1 MLLARA
7 FDTKISSLYK
17 AGKITGGVY
26 LGRGHEAIAAC
37 GGVFLTAGY
46 DVIAPFIR
54 EQAARVT
61 WGEPIIEA
69 ARAYLGSALGY
80 MKGRD
85 GNVHRGLP
93 AEGYMAPISHL
104 GSTVA
109 FVIGCLFA
117 KRLDG
122 KLPGPVGVAFCG
134 DGTTSTGAFH
144 EAANMANVERLP
156 LVLVVTNNQFAY
168 STPNIREFGEA
179 SLADRG
185 RGYGFTVHETD
196 GTDFMATLETFRTAV
211 NNAREGRG
219 PQWVLA
225 KTLRMCGHGEHDDAS
240 YIPRELKEEYE
251 KKDPV
256 AVAERQ
262 LLEAGWL
269 TPEEVHE
276 YLRRI
281 TGREIDKSTTLLPPF
296 YVDYGKNIHIGKGCW
311 IQQGCTFFDRGG
323 ITIGDGVFIGPKVNL
338 ITINHDPNPDNRNA
352 TYGRPIVIEDKVW
365 IGIGATVLPGVH
377 IGYGSIIGANSV
389 VTHDVPPMTI
399 VGGNPAKIIKAIE
412 TKDKE

>member
-7 FDTKISSLYK
+7 FDTKFSSLYK

-168 STPNIREFGEA
+168 STPNIRDSEKPPWRTGA
-179 SLADRG
+179 AATDSPCMKRTARTSWPRWKPSGPPSITRG
-185 RGYGFTVHETD
+185 RAGAPSGCLPRLSACA
-196 GTDFMATLETFRTAV
+196 GTGNMT
-211 NNAREGRG
+211 
-219 PQWVLA
+219 
-225 KTLRMCGHGEHDDAS
+225 
-240 YIPRELKEEYE
+240 
-251 KKDPV
+251 
-256 AVAERQ
+256 
-262 LLEAGWL
+262 
-269 TPEEVHE
+269 TPP
-276 YLRRI
+276 
-281 TGREIDKSTTLLPPF
+281 TS
-296 YVDYGKNIHIGKGCW
+296 
-311 IQQGCTFFDRGG
+311 
-323 ITIGDGVFIGPKVNL
+323 
-338 ITINHDPNPDNRNA
+338 
-352 TYGRPIVIEDKVW
+352 
-365 IGIGATVLPGVH
+365 PG
-377 IGYGSIIGANSV
+377 S
-389 VTHDVPPMTI
+389 
-399 VGGNPAKIIKAIE
+399 
-412 TKDKE
+412 

>member
-1 MLLARA
+1 M
-7 FDTKISSLYK
+7 
-17 AGKITGGVY
+17 
-26 LGRGHEAIAAC
+26 
-37 GGVFLTAGY
+37 
-46 DVIAPFIR
+46 
-54 EQAARVT
+54 
-61 WGEPIIEA
+61 
-69 ARAYLGSALGY
+69 
-80 MKGRD
+80 
-85 GNVHRGLP
+85 
-93 AEGYMAPISHL
+93 
-104 GSTVA
+104 
-109 FVIGCLFA
+109 
-117 KRLDG
+117 
-122 KLPGPVGVAFCG
+122 GVAFCG

-269 TPEEVHE
+269 TPEETAALKKQYADEVQ
-276 YLRRI
+276 LAVA
-281 TGREIDKSTTLLPPF
+281 TAQREPEPDPF
-296 YVDYGKNIHIGKGCW
+296 REDW
-311 IQQGCTFFDRGG
+311 
-323 ITIGDGVFIGPKVNL
+323 
-338 ITINHDPNPDNRNA
+338 NA
-352 TYGRPIVIEDKVW
+352 TVWRP
-365 IGIGATVLPGVH
+365 
-377 IGYGSIIGANSV
+377 Y
-389 VTHDVPPMTI
+389 
-399 VGGNPAKIIKAIE
+399 
-412 TKDKE
+412 

>member
-1 MLLARA
+1 MGRSLSWSEE
-7 FDTKISSLYK
+7 ISRY
-17 AGKITGGVY
+17 IEVW
-26 LGRGHEAIAAC
+26 I
-37 GGVFLTAGY
+37 VFLTAGY

-54 EQAARVT
+54 EQAARVA

-69 ARAYLGSALGY
+69 ARAYLGSALGF

-179 SLADRG
+179 SLTDRG

-225 KTLRMCGHGEHDDAS
+225 KTQYADEVQL
-240 YIPRELKEEYE
+240 
-251 KKDPV
+251 
-256 AVAERQ
+256 AVATAQRE
-262 LLEAGWL
+262 
-269 TPEEVHE
+269 PEPDPF
-276 YLRRI
+276 
-281 TGREIDKSTTLLPPF
+281 RED
-296 YVDYGKNIHIGKGCW
+296 W
-311 IQQGCTFFDRGG
+311 
-323 ITIGDGVFIGPKVNL
+323 
-338 ITINHDPNPDNRNA
+338 NA
-352 TYGRPIVIEDKVW
+352 TVWRP
-365 IGIGATVLPGVH
+365 
-377 IGYGSIIGANSV
+377 Y
-389 VTHDVPPMTI
+389 
-399 VGGNPAKIIKAIE
+399 
-412 TKDKE
+412 

>member
-85 GNVHRGLP
+85 GNVHR
-93 AEGYMAPISHL
+93 
-104 GSTVA
+104 
-109 FVIGCLFA
+109 
-117 KRLDG
+117 RLDG

-168 STPNIREFGEA
+168 STPNIREFGAA

-262 LLEAGWL
+262 LLAAGWL
-269 TPEEVHE
+269 TPEETAALKKQYADEVQ
-276 YLRRI
+276 LAVA
-281 TGREIDKSTTLLPPF
+281 TAQREPEPDPF
-296 YVDYGKNIHIGKGCW
+296 REDW
-311 IQQGCTFFDRGG
+311 
-323 ITIGDGVFIGPKVNL
+323 
-338 ITINHDPNPDNRNA
+338 NA
-352 TYGRPIVIEDKVW
+352 TVWRP
-365 IGIGATVLPGVH
+365 
-377 IGYGSIIGANSV
+377 Y
-389 VTHDVPPMTI
+389 
-399 VGGNPAKIIKAIE
+399 
-412 TKDKE
+412 

>member
-85 GNVHRGLP
+85 GNVHRGL
-93 AEGYMAPISHL
+93 
-104 GSTVA
+104 
-109 FVIGCLFA
+109 
-117 KRLDG
+117 
-122 KLPGPVGVAFCG
+122 PVGVAFCG

-262 LLEAGWL
+262 LLAAGWL
-269 TPEEVHE
+269 TPEETAALKKQYADEVQ
-276 YLRRI
+276 LAVA
-281 TGREIDKSTTLLPPF
+281 TAQREPEPDPF
-296 YVDYGKNIHIGKGCW
+296 REDW
-311 IQQGCTFFDRGG
+311 
-323 ITIGDGVFIGPKVNL
+323 
-338 ITINHDPNPDNRNA
+338 NA
-352 TYGRPIVIEDKVW
+352 TVWRP
-365 IGIGATVLPGVH
+365 
-377 IGYGSIIGANSV
+377 Y
-389 VTHDVPPMTI
+389 
-399 VGGNPAKIIKAIE
+399 
-412 TKDKE
+412 

>member
-1 MLLARA
+1 MMDQGGR
-7 FDTKISSLYK
+7 DMKIL
-17 AGKITGGVY
+17 ITGAGGQLGHDVVNDAA
-26 LGRGHEAIAAC
+26 GRGHEAIAAC

-54 EQAARVT
+54 EQAARIT

-196 GTDFMATLETFRTAV
+196 GTDFMATLETFRAAV

-240 YIPRELKEEYE
+240 YIPEELKEEYE

-256 AVAERQ
+256 AIAERQ
-262 LLEAGWL
+262 LLTAGWL
-269 TPEEVHE
+269 TPEETAVLKKQYADE
-276 YLRRI
+276 VQLAVAAAQ
-281 TGREIDKSTTLLPPF
+281 REPEPDPF
-296 YVDYGKNIHIGKGCW
+296 
-311 IQQGCTFFDRGG
+311 RE
-323 ITIGDGVFIGPKVNL
+323 
-338 ITINHDPNPDNRNA
+338 NH
-352 TYGRPIVIEDKVW
+352 
-365 IGIGATVLPGVH
+365 
-377 IGYGSIIGANSV
+377 
-389 VTHDVPPMTI
+389 
-399 VGGNPAKIIKAIE
+399 IIKQISNRIE
-412 TKDKE
+412 VYWCKSIRLCR